1 MGFEF
6 SSHTVEVTICDKQYT
21 INMGDASMLDKV
33 ERWSDKLQHT
43 DYATMSEGRI
53 NALAADVHNYLIA
66 LLGKEQFE
74 DVFAHRAFDFIDGL
88 ELFAFLYSEIAK
100 SRVDTSFK
108 KTLRT
113 YLPDLDWQNADAN
126 A

>member
-6 SSHTVEVTICDKQYT
+6 SSHTVDVAICGKQYT

-33 ERWSDKLQHT
+33 ERWSEKLQHT
-43 DYATMSEGRI
+43 DYAKMTEGRI
-53 NALAADVHNYLIA
+53 NALSADVHNYLIA

-74 DVFAHRAFDFIDGL
+74 DVFANRPFDFIDGL
-88 ELFAFLYSEIAK
+88 ELFAYLYSEIAK

-108 KTLRT
+108 NTLNT
-113 YLPDLDWQNADAN
+113 YLPDIDWQNADA
-126 A
+126 